1 MSGKLYSKITEIY
14 GASTARECTATIL
27 CLAVKLIIPRAVS
40 YSYGSL
46 VNCKL
51 WFYQGPYR
59 TATVLCLAV
68 NPGSTKGRIII
79 STVLCL
85 TVNLGS
91 TTDPIV

>member
-1 MSGKLYSKITEIY
+1 MSGKLYSKSTEIS
-14 GASTARECTATIL
+14 GASTAKEHIATVL
-27 CLAVKLIIPRAVS
+27 CLAVKLIIPRTVS

-46 VNCKL
+46 VNRKL

-59 TATVLCLAV
+59 TATFLCLAV
-68 NPGSTKGRIII
+68 NPGSTKGRITI

-91 TTDPIV
+91 TKDPIV